1 MDLEDK
7 REQELV
13 QINQNIEVYKKLLN
27 TDMPQ
32 SGKDMVLSEITH
44 LINDIIPSLKTY
56 DV

>member
-13 QINQNIEVYKKLLN
+13 QVNQNIEVYRKLLN

-32 SGKDMVLSEITH
+32 VGKDMILSEITY
-44 LINDIIPSLKTY
+44 LINDIIPTLKTY